1 MIALINRLLG
11 DDRGRVVFA
20 RIAPWLVIAL
30 ASVLRLFNLGYP
42 KKLVFDETYYVK
54 DAWTL
59 WNTGAEKAWPAD
71 ANPLFE
77 AGNSNI
83 FLSDPSYVVHPP
95 LGKWII
101 GFGMWLF
108 GPENHFSWRISVA
121 ILSIAA
127 VGILMLVAK
136 ILFKSDFW
144 AVVAGFLFAIDGT
157 AIVMARTGLL
167 DSILMF
173 FVLLAFYFL
182 LRDLGNRDLSK
193 LVWQRPWLLATGL
206 ALGAA
211 TSVKWSGLYFL
222 AAFGLYVVISEALAR
237 KEAGQRH
244 WALVGIVANGAISFA
259 LMVPIALLTYLASWT
274 GWLVTSGGY
283 ERSWAEDSANSATG
297 FWSFVPTSLQSLWHY
312 HQSAYGFHVGLSTPH
327 SYSSNALTWLIGLRP
342 TSFFYESLS
351 EGQNGCI
358 SSGGCSSAITSL
370 GNPLIWIPATLS
382 LIAMVVLFLLK
393 KDRTSG
399 LIALGVL
406 AGYVPWLFFT
416 NRTVFSFYSI
426 AFLPW
431 MILALVYALRLI
443 WISLPTSKRALG
455 QAVIAGYLTLT
466 FGVSLFFLP
475 IWFGTWIPFW
485 YWQIHMWIPSWI

>member
-1 MIALINRLLG
+1 MNKWLG
-11 DDRGRVVFA
+11 DERGRVSFA
-20 RIAPWLVIAL
+20 RLAPWLVIAL
-30 ASVLRLFNLGYP
+30 ASILRLFNLGYP

-59 WNTGAEKAWPAD
+59 WNTGSEKAWPAD

-77 AGNSNI
+77 AGNANI
-83 FLSDPSYVVHPP
+83 FMSEASYVVHPP

-108 GPENHFSWRISVA
+108 GPENPLSWRISIA
-121 ILSIAA
+121 ILSIAS
-127 VGILMLVAK
+127 VGLLMLVAK
-136 ILFKSDFW
+136 MIFKSTVW
-144 AVVAGFLFAIDGT
+144 AVVAGFLLAIDGT

-167 DSILMF
+167 DGMLMF

-182 LRDLGNRDLSK
+182 LRDLADRDLTK
-193 LVWQRPWLLATGL
+193 LVWQRPWLLAAGL

-211 TSVKWSGLYFL
+211 TSVKWSGIYFL
-222 AAFGLYVVISEALAR
+222 AVFGLYVVISEALAR
-237 KEAGQRH
+237 RDAGQKH
-244 WALVGIVANGAISFA
+244 WALVGIFANGAISFA
-259 LMVPIALLTYLASWT
+259 LMVPIAFLTYLASWT
-274 GWLVTSGGY
+274 GWLVTAGGY
-283 ERSWAEDSANSATG
+283 DRSWADTAGNAATG

-342 TSFFYESLS
+342 TSFFYESLT
-351 EGQNGCI
+351 EGQNGCVTA
-358 SSGGCSSAITSL
+358 GGCSSAITSL
-370 GNPLIWIPATLS
+370 GNPVIWVSATLA
-382 LIAMVVLFLLK
+382 LIALVLLFILR
-393 KDRTSG
+393 KDRLAG
-399 LIALGVL
+399 LILLGVL
-406 AGYVPWLFFT
+406 AGYVPWLFFM

-431 MILALVYALRLI
+431 MILALVYAIKLI
-443 WISLPTSKRALG
+443 WNSLPESKRPLG
-455 QAVIAGYLTLT
+455 QKVIAGYLTLT